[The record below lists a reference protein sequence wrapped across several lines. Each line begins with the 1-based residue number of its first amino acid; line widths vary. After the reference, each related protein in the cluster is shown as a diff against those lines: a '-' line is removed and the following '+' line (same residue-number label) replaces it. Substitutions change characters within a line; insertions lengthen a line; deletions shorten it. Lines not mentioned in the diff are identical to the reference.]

1 MNVSS
6 TYPVQTVC
14 VMRYRNSGCV
24 TGFGNDIH
32 VQDTTRQSLPVNVV
46 LDERTS
52 QYNCRVLAWDNVDQ
66 LSYIKY
72 NIDIRTFIS

>member
-6 TYPVQTVC
+6 TYPVQTMC

-24 TGFGNDIH
+24 ASGNDIH
-32 VQDTTRQSLPVNVV
+32 VQDTTQQLLVIVV
-46 LDERTS
+46 PDETS
-52 QYNCRVLAWDNVDQ
+52 YNCRVLAWDSVDQ

-72 NIDIRTFIS
+72 IDIRTFIS